1 LNDIAD
7 FFIEITK
14 RRHNDRN
21 VYTVPFR
28 VGSVPGTNIDLV
40 LATNTE
46 WLFITGRNCSDHQE
60 AGCSNGV
67 YDHRRTESE
76 NVDWTLINTVVSR
89 RSQLKNLSP

>member
-1 LNDIAD
+1 
-7 FFIEITK
+7 
-14 RRHNDRN
+14 
-21 VYTVPFR
+21 

-76 NVDWTLINTVVSR
+76 NVDWTLINTVI
-89 RSQLKNLSP
+89 SQLYSFIGFKVTDVLKMRNGVTQIDLHYPFFMIENA